1 VNENGLLRTWMMVAG
16 VALLGAGLLGF
27 IDNPIASNNEN
38 ALFRVNALHNVI
50 HIVSGLLA
58 LGIAFGLRGRDQ
70 ANAAIGFGVLYGAV
84 AVLGIVDPNLFGLM
98 ADAPI
103 NAADHALHIGLAVIS
118 IALGWMARDTETRAT
133 HGSRA

>member
-1 VNENGLLRTWMMVAG
+1 VNENGLLRTWMIVAG

-27 IDNPIASNNEN
+27 IDNPIASGGEN

-50 HIVSGLLA
+50 HIATGLIA

-70 ANAAIGFGVLYGAV
+70 ATAAIGFGVLYGAV

-103 NAADHALHIGLAVIS
+103 NVGDHALHLGLSVIT
-118 IALGWMARDTETRAT
+118 IALGWMARDVDRVPS
-133 HGSRA
+133 GSRA